1 MTEQLHPDLRAMR
14 DDVAA
19 LTTAALQ
26 LDLQAK
32 RARLAG
38 GDEALIAQH
47 VADIR
52 ARLAALLGAV
62 AAHTLTLDALTREAR
77 R

>member
-38 GDEALIAQH
+38 GDEALIALR